1 MKTTTAQDGFEP
13 RPIPKRWDETSLRD
27 WLAPTHSLWAEIT
40 KAGWEAWKLHGRLM
54 PEHHF
59 NLDAI
64 ARANYV
70 HSMLVGEAKKR
81 VGDYG
86 FSFVEH
92 NSTKMFRL
100 NDRLFAHFHKLDKSG
115 LPKLKG
121 IIYMTTTCGENKQ

>member
-1 MKTTTAQDGFEP
+1 
-13 RPIPKRWDETSLRD
+13 
-27 WLAPTHSLWAEIT
+27 
-40 KAGWEAWKLHGRLM
+40 
-54 PEHHF
+54 
-59 NLDAI
+59 
-64 ARANYV
+64 
-70 HSMLVGEAKKR
+70 MLVGEAKKR